1 MARADDGSA
10 HVARERIE
18 EALVTLA
25 KLDGIRTAVGQLHKS
40 AEKISST
47 ADDVQ
52 TALNRLLLQAQ
63 AALVA
68 GGSLAS
74 VPQAH
79 GEPAAEVA

>member
-1 MARADDGSA
+1 MLPLR
-10 HVARERIE
+10 H
-18 EALVTLA
+18 
-25 KLDGIRTAVGQLHKS
+25 TAVGQLHKS

-52 TALNRLLLQAQ
+52 TALNRLLQQAQ
-63 AALVA
+63 AALGA
-68 GGSLAS
+68 GSLAS